1 MAVEMGREYVVFC
14 LDMLEYGREGKFG
27 YFLHEADYLLL
38 SLAEHAP
45 KMPAKA
51 GKVEQQEGPGVH
63 VGALC
68 QQRVSN
74 RDDTGRYS
82 ANRHHRLCSRNWP
95 VCRALRTTATLRG
108 LHLAGLIRLLL
119 SHLSSLTVSSVAF
132 FALLIGAVGVRW
144 FLTCSLL
151 RG

>member
-51 GKVEQQEGPGVH
+51 GKS
-63 VGALC
+63 GATGRPRRPCRGLMSATC
-68 QQRVSN
+68 QQPR
-74 RDDTGRYS
+74 
-82 ANRHHRLCSRNWP
+82 RH
-95 VCRALRTTATLRG
+95 RAVFGEQASPFVL
-108 LHLAGLIRLLL
+108 
-119 SHLSSLTVSSVAF
+119 
-132 FALLIGAVGVRW
+132 
-144 FLTCSLL
+144 
-151 RG
+151 